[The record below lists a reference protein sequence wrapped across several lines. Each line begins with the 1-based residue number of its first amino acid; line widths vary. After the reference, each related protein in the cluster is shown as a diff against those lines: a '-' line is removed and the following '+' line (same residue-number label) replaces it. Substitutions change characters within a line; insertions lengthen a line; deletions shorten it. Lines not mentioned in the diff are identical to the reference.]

1 MHLRELLRKLT
12 FPKYK
17 DAVAT
22 PNILKWALTQT
33 TSYIEFSETCSYE
46 NYSNIDFLKYE
57 VKVASPKNDSFEVG
71 T

>member
-1 MHLRELLRKLT
+1 MHLRDLLQKFTLL
-12 FPKYK
+12 KYEV
-17 DAVAT
+17 AVAT
-22 PNILKWALTQT
+22 ANILKRALTKVT
-33 TSYIEFSETCSYE
+33 PYIDFSETCSYE